1 MPWNSTVMIKM
12 LIFLFILLV
21 INLLSPRVS
30 SLFLS
35 RLGGALKID
44 LPWST
49 FSLAISVSQL
59 LFSELTLLASEINT
73 VVLEDAILG
82 DEKLYPRPV
91 LLESDFW
98 KLSISLSFA
107 LEVLS
112 SWALTWNSSASSFLV
127 LSAKKLFLNRNTP
140 MVWLVSLNF
149 MESSS

>member
-1 MPWNSTVMIKM
+1 MIKM
-12 LIFLFILLV
+12 LVFLFILLV

-44 LPWST
+44 LPLST

-82 DEKLYPRPV
+82 DEKLYRRPV
-91 LLESDFW
+91 LLEIDF
-98 KLSISLSFA
+98 
-107 LEVLS
+107 
-112 SWALTWNSSASSFLV
+112 
-127 LSAKKLFLNRNTP
+127 
-140 MVWLVSLNF
+140 
-149 MESSS
+149 ES